1 MLLFFAP
8 VGAGETSLGEVDLI
22 RFRFTTAGETHGPAL
37 LCIVEGLP
45 AGMPVRAEELNRQ
58 LARRQAGYGRGERM
72 QIERDEAEILSGVR
86 FGRTLGS
93 PVSMMVRNRDWENWR
108 EKMSREGSGK
118 GIAPLDTAR
127 PGHADLP
134 GVLKY
139 DHGDVRSVLERASAR
154 ETTART
160 AAGALARIFL
170 REVSVE
176 IVGHVLSIGTARV
189 RDGISGS
196 WTRAGAAEE
205 SDLRMADPDA
215 AWKAARLIDR
225 AKRRGSTV
233 GGIVEVIA
241 RGVPPGLG
249 SYVSWDRRID
259 GRLAQALMSIPA
271 IKGVEIGGGMEV
283 AVRFGDK
290 VHDEVIPGKGE
301 EPGFHGGKHPPFHR
315 RTNRA
320 GGVEGGM
327 TNGSPVIVR
336 AAMKPIPTQSTPLR
350 TVRIGTWRST
360 TAHRERSD
368 VCAVPA
374 ASVVAESMV
383 AAVLADAFLEKFGGD
398 SMREIKYNYAGYL
411 RRAGF
416 R

>member
-1 MLLFFAP
+1 M
-8 VGAGETSLGEVDLI
+8 I

-37 LCIVEGLP
+37 VCVVEGLP
-45 AGMPVRAEELNRQ
+45 AGMPVRAEEVNRQ
-58 LARRQAGYGRGERM
+58 LARRQVGYGRGERM
-72 QIERDEAEILSGVR
+72 QIERDEVEILSGVR
-86 FGRTLGS
+86 FGRTLGG
-93 PVSMMVRNRDWENWR
+93 PVSMVLRNRDWENWQ
-108 EKMSREGSGK
+108 EKMSREGTGK
-118 GIAPLDTAR
+118 GVDPLDTAR

-139 DHGDVRSVLERASAR
+139 DHGDVRNVLERASAR
-154 ETTART
+154 ETAART
-160 AAGALARIFL
+160 AAGALARAFL
-170 REVSVE
+170 REVSVGV
-176 IVGHVLSIGTARV
+176 VGQVLSIGNARV

-196 WTRAGAAEE
+196 WENAEAAEGN
-205 SDLRMADPDA
+205 DLRMADPVA
-215 AWKAARLIDR
+215 ASKAARAIDR

-249 SYVSWDRRID
+249 SFVSWDRRLD
-259 GRLAQALMSIPA
+259 GRLAQAVMSIPA
-271 IKGVEIGGGMEV
+271 IKGVEIGGGMGV
-283 AVRFGDK
+283 AVRFGNQ
-290 VHDEVIPGKGE
+290 VHDEIFPGTGAG
-301 EPGFHGGKHPPFHR
+301 PGFFGGRHAPFHR

-320 GGVEGGM
+320 GGIEGGM
-327 TNGSPVIVR
+327 TNGSPIVVR

-350 TVRIGTWRST
+350 TVRVGTWRST

-374 ASVVAESMV
+374 CSVVAESMV
-383 AAVLADAFLEKFGGD
+383 AVVLADAFLEKFGGD

>member
-1 MLLFFAP
+1 M
-8 VGAGETSLGEVDLI
+8 I
-22 RFRFTTAGETHGPAL
+22 RFCFTTAGETHGPAL
-37 LCIVEGLP
+37 VCVVEGLP
-45 AGMPVRAEELNRQ
+45 AGMPVRAEEVNRQ
-58 LARRQAGYGRGERM
+58 LARRQVGYGRGERM
-72 QIERDEAEILSGVR
+72 QIERDEVEILSGVR
-86 FGRTLGS
+86 FGRTLGG
-93 PVSMMVRNRDWENWR
+93 PVSMVLRNRDWENWQ
-108 EKMSREGSGK
+108 EKMSREGKGK
-118 GIAPLDTAR
+118 GVDPLDTAR

-139 DHGDVRSVLERASAR
+139 DHGDVRNVLERASAR
-154 ETTART
+154 ETAART
-160 AAGALARIFL
+160 AAGALARAFL
-170 REVSVE
+170 REVSVGV
-176 IVGHVLSIGTARV
+176 VGQVLSIGNARV

-196 WTRAGAAEE
+196 WENAEAAEGN
-205 SDLRMADPDA
+205 DLRMADPVA
-215 AWKAARLIDR
+215 ASKAARAIDR

-249 SYVSWDRRID
+249 SFVSWDRRLD
-259 GRLAQALMSIPA
+259 GRLAQAVMSIPA
-271 IKGVEIGGGMEV
+271 IKGVEIGGGMDV
-283 AVRFGDK
+283 AVRFGNQ
-290 VHDEVIPGKGE
+290 VHDEIFPGKGAG
-301 EPGFHGGKHPPFHR
+301 PGFFGGRHAPFHR

-320 GGVEGGM
+320 GGIEGGM
-327 TNGSPVIVR
+327 TNGSPIVVR

-350 TVRIGTWRST
+350 TVRVGTWRST

-374 ASVVAESMV
+374 CSVVAESMV
-383 AAVLADAFLEKFGGD
+383 AVVLADAFLEKFGGD